1 MTDDHELV
9 GLDPFNIL
17 DQEAGRL
24 DAFLNPLRRG
34 MVTSNP
40 V

>member
-24 DAFLNPLRRG
+24 DAFFWL
-34 MVTSNP
+34 S
-40 V
+40 